1 VAYSKPK
8 KLLSLCCSEI
18 SSLRSLDSEWVHI
31 QSQKSF
37 CLCAARRLAH
47 FVRLTP
53 SGCVSKAKFHLLC
66 APRRLAHFV
75 RLTPSGC
82 VSKAKFHLLCAP
94 RRLAHFVRLTP
105 SGCVLKAL
113 KKITFH
119 VIFCFCLS
127 SRFQEQ
133 VLDAFG

>member
-1 VAYSKPK
+1 MRPAP
-8 KLLSLCCSEI
+8 
-18 SSLRSLDSEWVHI
+18 
-31 QSQKSF
+31 
-37 CLCAARRLAH
+37 RRLAH
-47 FVRLTP
+47 SVRLTP
-53 SGCVSKAKFHLLC
+53 SGCVLKAKFHLLC

-94 RRLAHFVRLTP
+94 RRLAHSVRLTP

-119 VIFCFCLS
+119 VIFCFCMPSQLRKQACDLLS
-127 SRFQEQ
+127 HTKAHPDKSGWALCGRGDSNSHARFMSATTSR
-133 VLDAFG
+133 